1 MTVDED
7 EEDMDVG
14 IAGDRLVPFLKWAG
28 GKREQAEAIAAW
40 CTARLG
46 PGGRYIEPCLGGGAV
61 ALAMPRGTPMILGD
75 ANEALGYL
83 WWWIQQRPAAIAE
96 IAAGLGAVKG
106 EGCNTETGYYD
117 VRRAFNTCKLD
128 AEDPTPSARFLWLV
142 HACFNALYRENS
154 LGGFNVP
161 WGKRARVVLPDAA
174 ALIAISEHLQTAQIY
189 PGWDFA
195 DLIAMAQPGD
205 VVYVDPPYDA
215 DLTAFTTYVAKAFD
229 PREQE
234 RLADVIWAAIGRGVA
249 VMTSNADTERVRKLY
264 NGLTVETIEEPRSI
278 AARADK
284 RKSAPCVRIST
295 R

>member
-1 MTVDED
+1 MTD
-7 EEDMDVG
+7 EEDMDLG
-14 IAGDRLVPFLKWAG
+14 IDGDRLIPFLKWAG

-96 IAAGLGAVKG
+96 IAAGLGVVKG
-106 EGCNTETGYYD
+106 DGFNTETGYYD

-161 WGKRARVVLPDAA
+161 WGKRPRVAIPSAA
-174 ALIAISEHLQTAQIY
+174 ALEAISAHLQTALIY

-195 DLIAMAQPGD
+195 DVIAMAQAGD

-215 DLTAFTTYVAKAFD
+215 DITAFTTYVAKAFD

-234 RLADVIWAAIGRGVA
+234 RLAESIWAAIGRGVA

-264 NGLTVETIEEPRSI
+264 DGLTIEAIEEPRSV
-278 AARADK
+278 AAHGGA
-284 RKSAPCVRIST
+284 RKAAACVRIST

>member
-1 MTVDED
+1 MTVEDED
-7 EEDMDVG
+7 DMDVG
-14 IAGDRLVPFLKWAG
+14 TDGDRLVPFLKWAG

-46 PGGRYIEPCLGGGAV
+46 PSGRFIEPCLGSGAV

-83 WWWIQQRPAAIAE
+83 WWWVQQRPSAVAAIA
-96 IAAGLGAVKG
+96 AQLGSVKG
-106 EGCNTETGYYD
+106 EGCNTEPGFYEI
-117 VRRAFNTCKLD
+117 RRAYNTCKLD
-128 AEDPTPSARFLWLV
+128 PDDPAPSARFLWLV

-154 LGGFNVP
+154 QGGFNVP
-161 WGKRARVVLPDAA
+161 WGKRARIVLPTVA
-174 ALIAISEHLQTAQIY
+174 ALEAISRHLQTAQIF

-215 DLTAFTTYVAKAFD
+215 DITAFTSYVAKAFD

-234 RLADVIWAAIGRGVA
+234 RLADVIWAAITRGVA
-249 VMTSNADTERVRKLY
+249 VMTSNADTPRVRKLY
-264 NGLTVETIEEPRSI
+264 DGLVIEAVEEPRSI
-278 AARADK
+278 AASSTA
-284 RKSAPCVRIST
+284 RKAAACVRIST